1 MTWYSFDIGANLGP
15 AQTRRLKTMAGYM
28 PLGIEYIRTYPA
40 YVKALG
46 GGKNTYPGFSVL
58 CSANKFK
65 SFHRG
70 SFATPLPEKKKD
82 NKIKCEGEVT
92 QMV

>member
-46 GGKNTYPGFSVL
+46 GGKKIRIPDFSFFAVQINLSRSTAVRSQHLYP
-58 CSANKFK
+58 
-65 SFHRG
+65 
-70 SFATPLPEKKKD
+70 KKKR
-82 NKIKCEGEVT
+82 
-92 QMV
+92 